1 MSAVNVSAR
10 RLPVTSSIR
19 SAPTLGRERATISA
33 QRRIGR
39 WKDVVS

>member
-1 MSAVNVSAR
+1 MRAVNVSTR
-10 RLPVTSSIR
+10 RLLVTGSIR
-19 SAPTLGRERATISA
+19 SAPTWGREGATISA